1 MLPFRTHPQMSTTG
15 TGGYLLSGIKVV
27 AQSPAAPAALQSQ
40 LGGKVAE
47 APADSVAKAPAD
59 SAEQHLAVPAAVEAA
74 QAEGPSAKKLKMQ
87 DSSTDAVAVLE
98 PN

>member
-15 TGGYLLSGIKVV
+15 TGGYLLSGIKLV

-40 LGGKVAE
+40 PEGKAAE
-47 APADSVAKAPAD
+47 APADGAD
-59 SAEQHLAVPAAVEAA
+59 KDLAVPAMVEAA
-74 QAEGPSAKKLKMQ
+74 QAAEPLAKKLKMQ
-87 DSSTDAVAVLE
+87 DSNTNVLAVLE